1 MTIAL
6 PDPSG
11 DDCQNVGYTNRI
23 FVQALFPYR
32 KSDDY
37 RRAITQ
43 GSKEVIIMA
52 PNGLP
57 YGKYPRLIMAY
68 IITTAV
74 TRAHQAEQGLLEKD
88 EARCIPLGESMNEFF
103 RRIGTAQ
110 RGTGGARGT
119 ITLIR
124 EQLIRLASSTITVQS
139 RIQKGS
145 KSLHKGAN
153 QPIADEWQLWFD
165 SDNPDQTTLED
176 SYIQLTKRFF
186 DLIADAPIP
195 IDLDILQKLG
205 KPRAMDIYVWIT
217 LKKAALQY
225 QSRPSFTFSWSEME
239 HQFSTKELT
248 TWRERSHFREEFKKC
263 IAAIRSLWP
272 EVGIETNTKNGV
284 TIHKGAPSV
293 SMRKPRKQLE

>member
-23 FVQALFPYR
+23 FVQTLFPYR

-43 GSKEVIIMA
+43 GNKEVIIVA

-68 IITTAV
+68 IITAAV
-74 TRAHQAEQGLLEKD
+74 ARSNQAEQGLLNQE
-88 EARCIPLGESMNEFF
+88 EARRIPLGESMNEFF
-103 RRIGTAQ
+103 RRIGTTQ

-145 KSLHKGAN
+145 KSLHKGTN

-195 IDLDILQKLG
+195 IDLDVLQKLG

-225 QSRPSFTFSWSEME
+225 QSRPSFTFSWEQME

-263 IAAIRSLWP
+263 INTIRSLWP

-284 TIHKGAPSV
+284 TVHKGTPSV
-293 SMRKPRKQLE
+293 SMKKPRKQLP